1 MIILRTKLD
10 KALRKQEEE
19 LKGVLADYLQLITKL
34 LTDKEELTNILET
47 MEGQL
52 KHSKAQTQ
60 LLEQE
65 MQDSE
70 EKDRRNSLQQ
80 QELTFIIEKLK
91 E

>member
-10 KALRKQEEE
+10 KALRKQEDE

>member
-47 MEGQL
+47 MEGEL
-52 KHSKAQTQ
+52 KHSKAQIQ
-60 LLEQE
+60 LLDQE
-65 MQDSE
+65 MQDSG